1 MCLLE
6 KRGGHRISQLELSEL
21 CFKVNSHIQQGGR
34 GSAHERFHRRS
45 PKTPLPGTMQSHVE
59 HQEMIKKR
67 HDNQM
72 NIAQKKGRSAV
83 DEFLVKDRVVIQDN
97 IDGKWK
103 EQGTIMATR
112 KADDLS
118 VQSYE
123 IKMDNGNVKVRNK
136 RFIKHFTKEDDQ
148 ADRHV
153 QFQSPTGHG
162 NRGRQG
168 EHAAD
173 QREADSERGETAS
186 PPLTRSRARAQ

>member
-1 MCLLE
+1 
-6 KRGGHRISQLELSEL
+6 
-21 CFKVNSHIQQGGR
+21 
-34 GSAHERFHRRS
+34 
-45 PKTPLPGTMQSHVE
+45 
-59 HQEMIKKR
+59 MIKKR

-72 NIAQKKGRSAV
+72 NHAQKKGRVAI

-103 EQGTIMATR
+103 EEGTIIGTR
-112 KADDLS
+112 KADDHS

-123 IKMDNGNVKVRNK
+123 IKMDSGTVKLRNI
-136 RFIKHFTKEDDQ
+136 RFIKHFTREDDH

-168 EHAAD
+168 EHTAL
-173 QREADSERGETAS
+173 QREADSERGERTAS
-186 PPLTRSRARAQ
+186 PPLTRSKARAQ